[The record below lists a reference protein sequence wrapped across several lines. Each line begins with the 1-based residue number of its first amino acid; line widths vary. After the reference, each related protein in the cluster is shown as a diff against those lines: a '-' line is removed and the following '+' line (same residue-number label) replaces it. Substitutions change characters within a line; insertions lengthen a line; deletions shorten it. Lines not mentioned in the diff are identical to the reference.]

1 MPEREPST
9 SGPITIDRTSP
20 VPLYFQLAQH
30 FESAIRSGALKVGA
44 RLENEVQLAEMLG
57 LSRPTVRAAFLYLAN
72 KGLVVRKRG
81 AGTLVANERI
91 DRNVELT
98 SLYDDLAASGRNP
111 ATRVLKAE
119 VSHAS
124 DQVADAL
131 QLPERALV
139 MSLERIRL
147 ADGEP
152 MALMHNYLPAGLV
165 QLNVEML
172 EEHGLYELLRASG
185 IGLYSATQR
194 MGAKNAST
202 AEARTLNETRGTAL
216 LTMERIAYD
225 QSGRPV
231 EFARHLYRA
240 SRYAFTTSLPRQAGL
255 GRTGVGTWRSP
266 PPGAWLRTP
275 GRDQCPAACA
285 VTPRRAGGYRTRRR
299 YLQPQHH
306 QGEEGQDAA
315 GGTFYQPRWLLRL
328 RSWSG
333 HDKRLS
339 IPMNIRV
346 FLHNEGRETS
356 GVAARAAARGWA
368 EWWAPGR
375 CRP

>member
-1 MPEREPST
+1 MYKQMSLATRRMSTMPEREPST

-240 SRYAFTTSLPRQAGL
+240 SRYAFTTSFPRPEPGL
-255 GRTGVGTWRSP
+255 G
-266 PPGAWLRTP
+266 
-275 GRDQCPAACA
+275 
-285 VTPRRAGGYRTRRR
+285 
-299 YLQPQHH
+299 
-306 QGEEGQDAA
+306 
-315 GGTFYQPRWLLRL
+315 
-328 RSWSG
+328 
-333 HDKRLS
+333 
-339 IPMNIRV
+339 
-346 FLHNEGRETS
+346 
-356 GVAARAAARGWA
+356 
-368 EWWAPGR
+368 
-375 CRP
+375 

>member
-1 MPEREPST
+1 MPSFLPDENMSERET
-9 SGPITIDRTSP
+9 GASGPITIDRTSP
-20 VPLYFQLAQH
+20 VPLYFQLAQY

-98 SLYDDLAASGRNP
+98 SLYDDLAASGRKP

-124 DQVADAL
+124 DQVAAAL

-172 EEHGLYELLRASG
+172 EQHGLYELLRASG
-185 IGLYSATQR
+185 VGLYSATQR
-194 MGAKNAST
+194 MGAKNAS
-202 AEARTLNETRGTAL
+202 ASEARTLDETRGTAL

-225 QSGRPV
+225 QAGRPV

-240 SRYAFTTSLPRQAGL
+240 SRYAFTTSFPRPEPV
-255 GRTGVGTWRSP
+255 TG
-266 PPGAWLRTP
+266 
-275 GRDQCPAACA
+275 
-285 VTPRRAGGYRTRRR
+285 
-299 YLQPQHH
+299 
-306 QGEEGQDAA
+306 
-315 GGTFYQPRWLLRL
+315 
-328 RSWSG
+328 
-333 HDKRLS
+333 
-339 IPMNIRV
+339 
-346 FLHNEGRETS
+346 
-356 GVAARAAARGWA
+356 
-368 EWWAPGR
+368 
-375 CRP
+375 